1 MLLKFFKR
9 GGTDDDRRTL
19 GGSAV
24 KNYLLGTN
32 DRPREKARLLLGDA
46 DEVTEIINGLP
57 FAKVYTSGCL
67 SFHED
72 DKLTEAQKFD
82 IMADFEAM
90 MFVGLEPYQYT
101 SYWVEHT
108 DKGRVELNFVF
119 PNVELVSGNHL
130 QVYYHNRDLNLV
142 NSWKN
147 LTNDK
152 YGFINPSDLEN
163 RRDVTPSIG
172 PNLLKDWDQSNKQ
185 KIIDKLKHY
194 QSIEDFKQQLTDVVL
209 TQAALRQQTDEPLTC
224 QDDVAKLLE
233 DFGFEIS
240 RRGKDSISIK
250 NPDPTKKNIK
260 LKGVIYERDITQS
273 IISYIAQRTGPNQA
287 ANPIPAGTREDQ
299 LRTAE
304 TIFPSELEK
313 RRERHYQRYDENL
326 RAARA
331 VSKQQS
337 KLERQSSK
345 AASKLAQSDLSDS
358 RERQTDVN
366 EPIRTN
372 EPVQAAGERRL
383 SEHPNPS
390 DRAGQSTASS
400 HNQRNTN
407 YPGASPTSTANPTP
421 TDGRESSGGSREYRV
436 QPAAEQGAD
445 WAIGPQQT
453 ASRDGHGYDTRG
465 IAITD
470 GNISADE
477 PRPVQGLA
485 KNKDNDRSKSEG
497 ADLTQS
503 TNQSHTH
510 SISSPSP
517 YRYPGGVWWW
527 YQYHSQKSQQRRM
540 SKERIRLSDA
550 LYQPKPIL
558 PPLIKYTQA
567 NRIQEKSLHDES
579 SQHSVH
585 YTATHYREL
594 KQAVERFTQPNEP
607 DAQSTPR
614 AATADHRQDGT
625 TTSGIDVAQLVST
638 AINSPNRASKPKDR
652 DAQPADNPILGR
664 IKQTTDRRNSNTAKR
679 TRRISALTRQDPINL
694 DPLGFYTT
702 RRRKRVRKVTDR
714 FRDFDRDITAQYI
727 AEQQRAERFRK
738 LNQRARNVKNGL
750 SGQSERIDK
759 VAVGFNQLHN
769 AVKAIIELIVNLFK
783 RLFNSLS
790 NQFNN
795 VVKINTENKQPLSPQ
810 QKTDYVNSRPQSVG
824 WYKELK
830 EEVKKL
836 PKERKNDN
844 VPRFRMR

>member
-32 DRPREKARLLLGDA
+32 DQPRKKARLLLGDA

-72 DKLTEAQKFD
+72 DKLAEAQKFD

-90 MFVGLEPYQYT
+90 MFVGLEPHQYT

-260 LKGVIYERDITQS
+260 LKGVIYERDVTQS

-331 VSKQQS
+331 LSRQQS
-337 KLERQSSK
+337 KLKRQPSK
-345 AASKLAQSDLSDS
+345 AASKLAQSDLSDLG
-358 RERQTDVN
+358 ERQTDLAWDVGAN
-366 EPIRTN
+366 GSAQT
-372 EPVQAAGERRL
+372 ADERRL
-383 SEHPNPS
+383 SAHSNSP
-390 DRAGQSTASS
+390 DGAGQSTASS
-400 HNQRNTN
+400 HNQRDTN
-407 YPGASPTSTANPTP
+407 HPAASPTAATNPTGA
-421 TDGRESSGGSREYRV
+421 DGGESSSGYRSYRG
-436 QPAAEQGAD
+436 QPTTEQGAD
-445 WAIGPQQT
+445 WANGTQQT
-453 ASRDGHGYDTRG
+453 APRNRDGQPIGGIDT
-465 IAITD
+465 
-470 GNISADE
+470 ADADSDSDE
-477 PRPVQGLA
+477 LQPVQGLA
-485 KNKDNDRSKSEG
+485 GNQDLGRPKSKG
-497 ADLTQS
+497 IDLTQP
-503 TNQSHTH
+503 TNQSYTT

-517 YRYPGGVWWW
+517 YGYPGGVWWW
-527 YQYHSQKSQQRRM
+527 YQYHSQKSKKRRVSEQRFW
-540 SKERIRLSDA
+540 LSDFI
-550 LYQPKPIL
+550 YQPKPVL
-558 PPLIKYTQA
+558 PSQL
-567 NRIQEKSLHDES
+567 EKNNHAT
-579 SQHSVH
+579 H
-585 YTATHYREL
+585 YHPATHYRKL
-594 KQAVERFTQPNEP
+594 KQAVERFVQPSEP
-607 DAQSTPR
+607 DAQPTQA
-614 AATADHRQDGT
+614 AATADNRQDGT
-625 TTSGIDVAQLVST
+625 KTSGIDVAQLISTTVST
-638 AINSPNRASKPKDR
+638 PRPTDTAKNPAT
-652 DAQPADNPILGR
+652 QPANQRVLER
-664 IKQTTDRRNSNTAKR
+664 IRQASDRRDSNTEKR
-679 TRRISALTRQDPINL
+679 TRRISKLARQDPINL
-694 DPLGFYTT
+694 DPLGCYTN

-714 FRDFDRDITAQYI
+714 FKGFDKDITEQYI
-727 AEQQRAERFRK
+727 AEQQRAAKLRK
-738 LNQRARNVKNGL
+738 LNQRAGNVKNGF

-769 AVKAIIELIVNLFK
+769 AVKAIIELIINLLK

-790 NQFNN
+790 NQFSN
-795 VVKINTENKQPLSPQ
+795 VVKINTETKQPLSPP
-810 QKTDYVNSRPQSVG
+810 QKTDYVNSRPQSLG
-824 WYKELK
+824 WYNELK
-830 EEVKKL
+830 DEVKTLQKSAKMITYQDL
-836 PKERKNDN
+836 E
-844 VPRFRMR
+844 

>member
-32 DRPREKARLLLGDA
+32 DQPRKKARLLLGDA

-72 DKLTEAQKFD
+72 DKLAEAQKFD

-90 MFVGLEPYQYT
+90 MFVGLEPHQYT

-260 LKGVIYERDITQS
+260 LKGVIYERDVTQS

-313 RRERHYQRYDENL
+313 RRERYYQRYDENL

-331 VSKQQS
+331 VSKEQS
-337 KLERQSSK
+337 KLKRQSSK
-345 AASKLAQSDLSDS
+345 AASKLAQSDLSDLG
-358 RERQTDVN
+358 ERQTGLAWDVAAN
-366 EPIRTN
+366 GSA
-372 EPVQAAGERRL
+372 QAADERRL
-383 SEHPNPS
+383 SAHSNSP
-390 DRAGQSTASS
+390 DGAGQSTASS

-407 YPGASPTSTANPTP
+407 HPAASPTAATNPTGA
-421 TDGRESSGGSREYRV
+421 DGGESSSGYRSYRG
-436 QPAAEQGAD
+436 QSTTEQGAD
-445 WAIGPQQT
+445 WANGTQQT
-453 ASRDGHGYDTRG
+453 APRNRDGQPIGGIDT
-465 IAITD
+465 
-470 GNISADE
+470 ADADSDSDE
-477 PRPVQGLA
+477 LQPVPGLA
-485 KNKDNDRSKSEG
+485 RDQDLGRPKSKG
-497 ADLTQS
+497 AKLTQP
-503 TNQSHTH
+503 TNPSYTT

-517 YRYPGGVWWW
+517 YGYPGGVWWW
-527 YQYHSQKSQQRRM
+527 YQYHSQKSKKRRVSEQRFW
-540 SKERIRLSDA
+540 LSDFI
-550 LYQPKPIL
+550 YQPKPVL
-558 PPLIKYTQA
+558 PSQL
-567 NRIQEKSLHDES
+567 EKNNHAT
-579 SQHSVH
+579 H
-585 YTATHYREL
+585 YHPATHYREL
-594 KQAVERFTQPNEP
+594 KQAVERFVQPSEP
-607 DAQSTPR
+607 DAQPTQR
-614 AATADHRQDGT
+614 AATADNRQDGT
-625 TTSGIDVAQLVST
+625 KTSGIDVAQLISTTVST
-638 AINSPNRASKPKDR
+638 PRPTDTAKNPAT
-652 DAQPADNPILGR
+652 QPANQRVLER
-664 IKQTTDRRNSNTAKR
+664 IRQATDRRDRNTEKR
-679 TRRISALTRQDPINL
+679 TRRISKLARQDPINL
-694 DPLGFYTT
+694 DPLGCYTN

-714 FRDFDRDITAQYI
+714 FKGFDKDITEQYI
-727 AEQQRAERFRK
+727 AEQQRAAKLRK
-738 LNQRARNVKNGL
+738 LNQRAGNVKNGF

-769 AVKAIIELIVNLFK
+769 AVKAIIELIINLLK

-790 NQFNN
+790 NQFSN
-795 VVKINTENKQPLSPQ
+795 VVKINTETKQPLSPQ
-810 QKTDYVNSRPQSVG
+810 QKTDYVNSRPQSLG
-824 WYKELK
+824 WYNELK
-830 EEVKKL
+830 DEVKTL

>member
-1 MLLKFFKR
+1 MILKFFKR

-24 KNYLLGTN
+24 KHYLLGTHTQ
-32 DRPREKARLLLGDA
+32 PRDKARLLLGDA
-46 DEVTEIINGLP
+46 DEVTEIINGLS

-67 SFHED
+67 SFHEAD
-72 DKLTEAQKFD
+72 VLTEAQKFE
-82 IMADFEAM
+82 IIEDFEAM
-90 MFVGLEPYQYT
+90 MFVGLQPHQYT

-172 PNLLKDWDQSNKQ
+172 PNLLKDWEQSNKQ

-209 TQAALRQQTDEPLTC
+209 TQAALRQASNNPLTC
-224 QDDVAKLLE
+224 QDDIAAMLE

-240 RRGKDSISIK
+240 RQGKDSISIK

-260 LKGVIYERDITQS
+260 LKGVIYERDVTQS

-287 ANPIPAGTREDQ
+287 ANPISAGTREDQ
-299 LRTAE
+299 LRTAK

-331 VSKQQS
+331 VSKEQS
-337 KLERQSSK
+337 KLKRQSSK
-345 AASKLAQSDLSDS
+345 AAAKLAQSDLSDLG
-358 RERQTDVN
+358 ERQTDVIGHVAAD
-366 EPIRTN
+366 EPGQGT
-372 EPVQAAGERRL
+372 GERSV
-383 SEHPNPS
+383 SEHSNPS
-390 DRAGQSTASS
+390 ERSGQSITPS
-400 HNQRNTN
+400 NDQRDTN
-407 YPGASPTSTANPTP
+407 HPAASPTAATNPTGA
-421 TDGRESSGGSREYRV
+421 DGGESSSGYRSYRG
-436 QPAAEQGAD
+436 QPTAEQGAD

-517 YRYPGGVWWW
+517 YGYPGGVWWW
-527 YQYHSQKSQQRRM
+527 YQYHSQKSKKRRVSEQRFW
-540 SKERIRLSDA
+540 LSDFI
-550 LYQPKPIL
+550 YQPKPVL
-558 PPLIKYTQA
+558 PSQL
-567 NRIQEKSLHDES
+567 EKNNHAT
-579 SQHSVH
+579 H
-585 YTATHYREL
+585 YHPATHYRKL
-594 KQAVERFTQPNEP
+594 KQAVERFVQPSEP
-607 DAQSTPR
+607 DAQPTQA
-614 AATADHRQDGT
+614 AATADNRQDGT
-625 TTSGIDVAQLVST
+625 KTSGIDVAQLISTTVST
-638 AINSPNRASKPKDR
+638 PRPTDTAKNPAT
-652 DAQPADNPILGR
+652 QPANQRVLER
-664 IKQTTDRRNSNTAKR
+664 IRQATDRRDSNTEKR
-679 TRRISALTRQDPINL
+679 TRRISKLARQDPINL
-694 DPLGFYTT
+694 DPLGCYTN

-714 FRDFDRDITAQYI
+714 FKGFDKDITEQYI
-727 AEQQRAERFRK
+727 AEQQRAAKLRK
-738 LNQRARNVKNGL
+738 LNQRARNVKNGF

-769 AVKAIIELIVNLFK
+769 AVKAIIELIINLLK

-790 NQFNN
+790 NQFSN
-795 VVKINTENKQPLSPQ
+795 VVKINTETKQPLSPQ
-810 QKTDYVNSRPQSVG
+810 QKTDYVNSRPQSLG
-824 WYKELK
+824 WYNELK
-830 EEVKKL
+830 DEIKTL

>member
-32 DRPREKARLLLGDA
+32 DQPRKKARLLLGDA

-72 DKLTEAQKFD
+72 DKLAEAQKFD

-90 MFVGLEPYQYT
+90 MFVGLEPHQYT

-260 LKGVIYERDITQS
+260 LKGVIYERDVTQS

-331 VSKQQS
+331 VSKEQS
-337 KLERQSSK
+337 KLKRQSSK
-345 AASKLAQSDLSDS
+345 AASKLAQSDLSDLG
-358 RERQTDVN
+358 ERQTDLAWDVGAN
-366 EPIRTN
+366 GSAQT
-372 EPVQAAGERRL
+372 ADERRL
-383 SEHPNPS
+383 SAHSNSP
-390 DRAGQSTASS
+390 DGAGQSTASS
-400 HNQRNTN
+400 HNQRDTN
-407 YPGASPTSTANPTP
+407 HPAASPPAATNPTGA
-421 TDGRESSGGSREYRV
+421 DGGESSSGYRSYRG
-436 QPAAEQGAD
+436 QPTTEQGAD
-445 WAIGPQQT
+445 WANGTQQT
-453 ASRDGHGYDTRG
+453 APRNRDGQPIGGIDT
-465 IAITD
+465 
-470 GNISADE
+470 ADADSDSDE
-477 PRPVQGLA
+477 LQPVQGLA
-485 KNKDNDRSKSEG
+485 GNQDLGRPKSKG
-497 ADLTQS
+497 IDLTQP
-503 TNQSHTH
+503 TNQSYTT

-517 YRYPGGVWWW
+517 YGYPGGVWWW
-527 YQYHSQKSQQRRM
+527 YQYHSQKSKKRRVSEQRFW
-540 SKERIRLSDA
+540 LSDFI
-550 LYQPKPIL
+550 YQPKPVL
-558 PPLIKYTQA
+558 PSQL
-567 NRIQEKSLHDES
+567 EKNNHAT
-579 SQHSVH
+579 H
-585 YTATHYREL
+585 YHPATHYREL
-594 KQAVERFTQPNEP
+594 KQAVERFVQPSEP
-607 DAQSTPR
+607 DAQPTQA
-614 AATADHRQDGT
+614 AATADNRQDGT
-625 TTSGIDVAQLVST
+625 KTSGIDVAQLISTTVST
-638 AINSPNRASKPKDR
+638 PRPTDTAKNPAT
-652 DAQPADNPILGR
+652 QPANQRVLER
-664 IKQTTDRRNSNTAKR
+664 IRQASDRRDSNTEKR
-679 TRRISALTRQDPINL
+679 TRRISKLARQDPINL
-694 DPLGFYTT
+694 DPLGCYTN

-714 FRDFDRDITAQYI
+714 FKGFDKDITEQYI
-727 AEQQRAERFRK
+727 AEQQRAAKLRK
-738 LNQRARNVKNGL
+738 LNQRARNVKNGF

-769 AVKAIIELIVNLFK
+769 AVKAIIELIINLLK

-790 NQFNN
+790 NQFSN
-795 VVKINTENKQPLSPQ
+795 VVKINTETKQPLSPQ
-810 QKTDYVNSRPQSVG
+810 QKTDYVNSRPQSLG
-824 WYKELK
+824 WYNELK
-830 EEVKKL
+830 DEVKTL

>member
-9 GGTDDDRRTL
+9 GGTDDERRTL

-32 DRPREKARLLLGDA
+32 DQPREKARVLLGDP

-72 DKLTEAQKFD
+72 DKLAEAQKFD

-90 MFVGLEPYQYT
+90 MFVGLEPHQYT

-172 PNLLKDWDQSNKQ
+172 PNLLKDWEQSNKQ

-209 TQAALRQQTDEPLTC
+209 TQAALRQASNNPLTC
-224 QDDVAKLLE
+224 QDDIAAMLE

-240 RRGKDSISIK
+240 RQGKDSISIK

-260 LKGVIYERDITQS
+260 LKGVIYERDVTQS
-273 IISYIAQRTGPNQA
+273 IISYIAQRTGPNQT

-331 VSKQQS
+331 VSKEQS
-337 KLERQSSK
+337 KLKRQSSK
-345 AASKLAQSDLSDS
+345 AASKLAQSDLSDLG
-358 RERQTDVN
+358 ERQTDLAWDVAAN
-366 EPIRTN
+366 RSA
-372 EPVQAAGERRL
+372 QAADKRRL
-383 SEHPNPS
+383 SAHSNSP
-390 DRAGQSTASS
+390 DGAGQSTASS

-407 YPGASPTSTANPTP
+407 HPAASPTAATNPTGA
-421 TDGRESSGGSREYRV
+421 DGGESSSGYRSYRG
-436 QPAAEQGAD
+436 QPTTEQGAD
-445 WAIGPQQT
+445 WANGTQQT
-453 ASRDGHGYDTRG
+453 APRNRDGQPIGGIDT
-465 IAITD
+465 
-470 GNISADE
+470 ADADSDSDE
-477 PRPVQGLA
+477 LQPVQGLA
-485 KNKDNDRSKSEG
+485 RDQDLGRLKSKG
-497 ADLTQS
+497 ADLTQP
-503 TNQSHTH
+503 TNPSYTT

-517 YRYPGGVWWW
+517 YGYPGGVWWW
-527 YQYHSQKSQQRRM
+527 YQYHSQKSKKRRVSEQRFW
-540 SKERIRLSDA
+540 LSDFI
-550 LYQPKPIL
+550 YQPKPVL
-558 PPLIKYTQA
+558 PSQL
-567 NRIQEKSLHDES
+567 EKNNHAT
-579 SQHSVH
+579 H
-585 YTATHYREL
+585 YHPATHYRKL
-594 KQAVERFTQPNEP
+594 KQAVERFVQPSEP
-607 DAQSTPR
+607 DAQPTQA
-614 AATADHRQDGT
+614 AATADNRQDGT
-625 TTSGIDVAQLVST
+625 KTSGIDVAQLISTTVST
-638 AINSPNRASKPKDR
+638 PRPTDTAKNPAT
-652 DAQPADNPILGR
+652 QPANQRVLER
-664 IKQTTDRRNSNTAKR
+664 IRQASDRRDSNTEKR
-679 TRRISALTRQDPINL
+679 TRRISKLARQDPINL
-694 DPLGFYTT
+694 DPLGCYTN
-702 RRRKRVRKVTDR
+702 RRRKRVRKITDR
-714 FRDFDRDITAQYI
+714 FKGFDKDITEQYI
-727 AEQQRAERFRK
+727 AEQQRAAKLRK
-738 LNQRARNVKNGL
+738 LNQRAGNVKNGF

-769 AVKAIIELIVNLFK
+769 AVKAIIELIINLLK
-783 RLFNSLS
+783 RVFNSLS
-790 NQFNN
+790 NQFSN
-795 VVKINTENKQPLSPQ
+795 VVKINTETKQPLSPQ
-810 QKTDYVNSRPQSVG
+810 QKTDYVNSRPQSLG
-824 WYKELK
+824 WYNELK
-830 EEVKKL
+830 DEVKTL

>member
-32 DRPREKARLLLGDA
+32 DQPREQARVLLGDP

-90 MFVGLEPYQYT
+90 MFVGLEPHQYT

-209 TQAALRQQTDEPLTC
+209 NQAALRQQTDEPLTC

-260 LKGVIYERDITQS
+260 LKGVIYERDVTQS

-337 KLERQSSK
+337 KLKRQSSK
-345 AASKLAQSDLSDS
+345 AASKLAQSDLSDLG
-358 RERQTDVN
+358 ERQTDLAWDFGAN
-366 EPIRTN
+366 GSA
-372 EPVQAAGERRL
+372 QAADERRL

-407 YPGASPTSTANPTP
+407 HPAASPTAATNPTGA
-421 TDGRESSGGSREYRV
+421 DGGESSSGYRSYRG
-436 QPAAEQGAD
+436 QPTTEQGSD
-445 WAIGPQQT
+445 WANGTQQT
-453 ASRDGHGYDTRG
+453 APRNRDGQPIGGIDT
-465 IAITD
+465 
-470 GNISADE
+470 ADADSDSDE
-477 PRPVQGLA
+477 LQPVPGLA
-485 KNKDNDRSKSEG
+485 RDQDLGRPKSKG
-497 ADLTQS
+497 AKLTQS
-503 TNQSHTH
+503 TNQSYTT

-664 IKQTTDRRNSNTAKR
+664 IRQASDRRDSNTEKR
-679 TRRISALTRQDPINL
+679 TRRISKLARQDPINL
-694 DPLGFYTT
+694 DPLGCYTN

-714 FRDFDRDITAQYI
+714 FKGFDKDITEQYI
-727 AEQQRAERFRK
+727 AEQQRAAKLRK
-738 LNQRARNVKNGL
+738 LNQRAGNVKNGF

-769 AVKAIIELIVNLFK
+769 AVKAIIELIINLFK

-790 NQFNN
+790 NQFSN
-795 VVKINTENKQPLSPQ
+795 VVKINTETKQPLSPQ
-810 QKTDYVNSRPQSVG
+810 QKTDYVNSRPQSLG
-824 WYKELK
+824 WYNELK
-830 EEVKKL
+830 DEVKTL
-836 PKERKNDN
+836 PKER
-844 VPRFRMR
+844 

>member
-32 DRPREKARLLLGDA
+32 DQPREKARVLLGDP

-90 MFVGLEPYQYT
+90 MFVGLEPHQYT

-172 PNLLKDWDQSNKQ
+172 PNLLKDWEQSNKQ

-209 TQAALRQQTDEPLTC
+209 TQAALRQASNNPLTC
-224 QDDVAKLLE
+224 QDDIAAMLE

-240 RRGKDSISIK
+240 RQGKDSISIK

-260 LKGVIYERDITQS
+260 LKGVIYERDVTQS
-273 IISYIAQRTGPNQA
+273 IISHIAQRTGPNQT
-287 ANPIPAGTREDQ
+287 ANPISAGTREDQ
-299 LRTAE
+299 LRAAAT
-304 TIFPSELEK
+304 TFPIELEK

-337 KLERQSSK
+337 KLERQQST
-345 AASKLAQSDLSDS
+345 AASKLAQSDLSDLG
-358 RERQTDVN
+358 ERQTDVIGHVAAD
-366 EPIRTN
+366 EPGQGT
-372 EPVQAAGERRL
+372 GERSV
-383 SEHPNPS
+383 SEHSNPS
-390 DRAGQSTASS
+390 ERSGQSITPS
-400 HNQRNTN
+400 NDQRDTN
-407 YPGASPTSTANPTP
+407 HLAASPTSTANPTP

-436 QPAAEQGAD
+436 QPAAEQGSD

-497 ADLTQS
+497 ADLTQP
-503 TNQSHTH
+503 TNQSYTT

-517 YRYPGGVWWW
+517 YGYPGGVWWW
-527 YQYHSQKSQQRRM
+527 YQYHSQKSKKRRVSEQRFW
-540 SKERIRLSDA
+540 LSDFI
-550 LYQPKPIL
+550 YQPKPIL
-558 PPLIKYTQA
+558 PSQL
-567 NRIQEKSLHDES
+567 EKNNHAT
-579 SQHSVH
+579 H
-585 YTATHYREL
+585 YHPATHYRKL
-594 KQAVERFTQPNEP
+594 KQAVERFVQPSEP
-607 DAQSTPR
+607 DAQPTQA
-614 AATADHRQDGT
+614 AATADNRQDGT
-625 TTSGIDVAQLVST
+625 KTSGIDVAQLVST

-664 IKQTTDRRNSNTAKR
+664 IKQATDRRNSNTAKR

-694 DPLGFYTT
+694 EPLGFYTT
-702 RRRKRVRKVTDR
+702 RRRKQVRKFTDR
-714 FRDFDRDITAQYI
+714 FKEFDSDVKDQYFR
-727 AEQQRAERFRK
+727 EQQRAERFRK
-738 LNQRARNVKNGL
+738 LNQRAGNVKNGF

-769 AVKAIIELIVNLFK
+769 AVKAIIELIINLLK

-790 NQFNN
+790 NQFSN
-795 VVKINTENKQPLSPQ
+795 VVKINTEAKQPLSPQ
-810 QKTDYVNSRPQSVG
+810 QKTDYVNSRPQSLG
-824 WYKELK
+824 WYNELK
-830 EEVKKL
+830 DEVKTL

>member
-32 DRPREKARLLLGDA
+32 DQPREKARVLLGDP

-90 MFVGLEPYQYT
+90 MFVGLEPHQYT

-172 PNLLKDWDQSNKQ
+172 PNLLKDWEQSNKQ

-209 TQAALRQQTDEPLTC
+209 TQAALRQASNNPLTC
-224 QDDVAKLLE
+224 QDDIAAMLE

-260 LKGVIYERDITQS
+260 LKGVIYERDVTQS
-273 IISYIAQRTGPNQA
+273 IISHIAQRTGPNQT

-337 KLERQSSK
+337 KLERQQST
-345 AASKLAQSDLSDS
+345 AASKLAQSDLSDLG
-358 RERQTDVN
+358 ERQTGLAWDVGAN
-366 EPIRTN
+366 GSA
-372 EPVQAAGERRL
+372 QAADERRL
-383 SEHPNPS
+383 SAHSNSP
-390 DRAGQSTASS
+390 DGAGQSTASS

-407 YPGASPTSTANPTP
+407 HPAASPTAATNPTGA
-421 TDGRESSGGSREYRV
+421 DGGESSSGYRSYRG
-436 QPAAEQGAD
+436 QPTTEQGAD
-445 WAIGPQQT
+445 WANGTQQT
-453 ASRDGHGYDTRG
+453 APRNRDGQPIGGIDT
-465 IAITD
+465 
-470 GNISADE
+470 ADADSDSDE
-477 PRPVQGLA
+477 LQPVQGLA
-485 KNKDNDRSKSEG
+485 RDQDLGRPKSKG
-497 ADLTQS
+497 ADLTQP
-503 TNQSHTH
+503 TNPSYTT

-517 YRYPGGVWWW
+517 YGYPGGVWWW
-527 YQYHSQKSQQRRM
+527 YQYHSQKSKKRRVSEQRFW
-540 SKERIRLSDA
+540 LSDFI
-550 LYQPKPIL
+550 YQPKPIL
-558 PPLIKYTQA
+558 PSQL
-567 NRIQEKSLHDES
+567 EKNNHAT
-579 SQHSVH
+579 H
-585 YTATHYREL
+585 YHPATHYRKL
-594 KQAVERFTQPNEP
+594 KQAVERFVQPSEP
-607 DAQSTPR
+607 DAQPTQA
-614 AATADHRQDGT
+614 AATADNRQDGT
-625 TTSGIDVAQLVST
+625 KTSGIDVAQLISTTVST
-638 AINSPNRASKPKDR
+638 PRPTDTAKNPAT
-652 DAQPADNPILGR
+652 QPANQRVLER
-664 IKQTTDRRNSNTAKR
+664 IRQASDRRDRNTEKR
-679 TRRISALTRQDPINL
+679 TRRISKLARQDPINL
-694 DPLGFYTT
+694 DPLGCYTN

-714 FRDFDRDITAQYI
+714 FRGFDKDITEQYI
-727 AEQQRAERFRK
+727 AEQQRAAKLRK
-738 LNQRARNVKNGL
+738 LNQRAGNVKNGF
-750 SGQSERIDK
+750 SGQSERINK

-769 AVKAIIELIVNLFK
+769 AVKAIIELIINLLK

-790 NQFNN
+790 NQFSN
-795 VVKINTENKQPLSPQ
+795 VVKINTETKQPLSPQ
-810 QKTDYVNSRPQSVG
+810 QKTDYVNSRPQSLG
-824 WYKELK
+824 WYNELK
-830 EEVKKL
+830 DEVKTL

>member
-24 KNYLLGTN
+24 KHYLLGTHTQ
-32 DRPREKARLLLGDA
+32 PRDKARLLLGDA
-46 DEVTEIINGLP
+46 DEVTEIINGLS

-90 MFVGLEPYQYT
+90 MFVGLEPHQYT

-337 KLERQSSK
+337 KLKRQSSK
-345 AASKLAQSDLSDS
+345 AASKLAQSDLSDLG
-358 RERQTDVN
+358 ERQTGLAWDVGAN
-366 EPIRTN
+366 GSA
-372 EPVQAAGERRL
+372 QAADERRL
-383 SEHPNPS
+383 SAHSNSP
-390 DRAGQSTASS
+390 DGAGQSTASS
-400 HNQRNTN
+400 HNQRDKNH
-407 YPGASPTSTANPTP
+407 PAASPTAATNPTGA
-421 TDGRESSGGSREYRV
+421 DGGESSSGYRSYRG
-436 QPAAEQGAD
+436 QPTTEQGAD
-445 WAIGPQQT
+445 WANGTQQT
-453 ASRDGHGYDTRG
+453 APRNRDGQPIGGIDT
-465 IAITD
+465 
-470 GNISADE
+470 ADADSDSDE
-477 PRPVQGLA
+477 LQTVQGLA
-485 KNKDNDRSKSEG
+485 RDQDLGRPKSKG
-497 ADLTQS
+497 ADLTQP
-503 TNQSHTH
+503 TNQSYTT

-517 YRYPGGVWWW
+517 YGYPGGVWWW
-527 YQYHSQKSQQRRM
+527 YQYHSQKSKKRRVSEQRFW
-540 SKERIRLSDA
+540 LSDFI
-550 LYQPKPIL
+550 YQPKPVL
-558 PPLIKYTQA
+558 PSQL
-567 NRIQEKSLHDES
+567 EKNNHAT
-579 SQHSVH
+579 H
-585 YTATHYREL
+585 YHPATHYREL
-594 KQAVERFTQPNEP
+594 KQAVERFVQPSEP
-607 DAQSTPR
+607 DAQTTQA
-614 AATADHRQDGT
+614 AATADNRQDGT
-625 TTSGIDVAQLVST
+625 KTSAIDVAQLISTTVST
-638 AINSPNRASKPKDR
+638 PRPTDTAKNPAT
-652 DAQPADNPILGR
+652 QPANQRVLER
-664 IKQTTDRRNSNTAKR
+664 IRQATDRRDSNTEKR
-679 TRRISALTRQDPINL
+679 TRRISKLARQDPINL
-694 DPLGFYTT
+694 DPLGCYTN

-714 FRDFDRDITAQYI
+714 FKGFDKDITEQYI
-727 AEQQRAERFRK
+727 AEQQRAAKLRK
-738 LNQRARNVKNGL
+738 LNQRAGNVKNGF

-769 AVKAIIELIVNLFK
+769 AVKAIIELIINLLK

-790 NQFNN
+790 NQFSN
-795 VVKINTENKQPLSPQ
+795 VVKINTETKQPLSPQ
-810 QKTDYVNSRPQSVG
+810 QKTDYVNSRPQSLG
-824 WYKELK
+824 WYNELK
-830 EEVKKL
+830 DEVKTL

>member
-32 DRPREKARLLLGDA
+32 DQPRKKARLLLGDA

-72 DKLTEAQKFD
+72 DKLAEAQKFD

-90 MFVGLEPYQYT
+90 MFVGLEPHQYT

-260 LKGVIYERDITQS
+260 LKGVIYERDVTQS

-337 KLERQSSK
+337 KLKRQSSK
-345 AASKLAQSDLSDS
+345 AASKLAQSDLSDLG
-358 RERQTDVN
+358 ERQTDLAWDVGAN
-366 EPIRTN
+366 GSA
-372 EPVQAAGERRL
+372 QAADERRL
-383 SEHPNPS
+383 SAHSNSP
-390 DRAGQSTASS
+390 DGAGQSTASS
-400 HNQRNTN
+400 HNQRDTN
-407 YPGASPTSTANPTP
+407 HPAASPTAATNPTGA
-421 TDGRESSGGSREYRV
+421 DGGESSSGYRSYRG
-436 QPAAEQGAD
+436 QPTTEQGAD
-445 WAIGPQQT
+445 WANGTQQT
-453 ASRDGHGYDTRG
+453 APRNRDGQPIGGIDT
-465 IAITD
+465 
-470 GNISADE
+470 ADADSDSDE
-477 PRPVQGLA
+477 LQPVPGLA
-485 KNKDNDRSKSEG
+485 RDQDLGRPKSKG
-497 ADLTQS
+497 IDLTQP
-503 TNQSHTH
+503 TNPSYTT

-517 YRYPGGVWWW
+517 YGYPGGVWWW
-527 YQYHSQKSQQRRM
+527 YQYHSQKSKKRRVSEQRFW
-540 SKERIRLSDA
+540 LSDFI
-550 LYQPKPIL
+550 YQPKPVL
-558 PPLIKYTQA
+558 PSQL
-567 NRIQEKSLHDES
+567 EKNNHAT
-579 SQHSVH
+579 H
-585 YTATHYREL
+585 YHPATHYREL
-594 KQAVERFTQPNEP
+594 KQAVERFVQPSEP
-607 DAQSTPR
+607 DAQPTQR
-614 AATADHRQDGT
+614 AATADNRQDGT
-625 TTSGIDVAQLVST
+625 KTSGIDVAQLISTTVST
-638 AINSPNRASKPKDR
+638 PRPTDTAKNPAT
-652 DAQPADNPILGR
+652 QPANQRVLER
-664 IKQTTDRRNSNTAKR
+664 IRQATDRRDRNTEKR
-679 TRRISALTRQDPINL
+679 TRRISKLARQDPINL
-694 DPLGFYTT
+694 DPLGCYTN

-714 FRDFDRDITAQYI
+714 FKGFDKDITEQYI
-727 AEQQRAERFRK
+727 AEQQRAAKLRK
-738 LNQRARNVKNGL
+738 LNQRAGNVKNGF

-769 AVKAIIELIVNLFK
+769 AVKAIIELIINLLK
-783 RLFNSLS
+783 RVFNSLS
-790 NQFNN
+790 NQFSN
-795 VVKINTENKQPLSPQ
+795 VVKINTETKQPLSPQ
-810 QKTDYVNSRPQSVG
+810 QKTDYVNSRPQSLG
-824 WYKELK
+824 WYNELK
-830 EEVKKL
+830 DEVKTL

>member
-32 DRPREKARLLLGDA
+32 DQPRKKARVLLGDP
-46 DEVTEIINGLP
+46 DEVTEIINGLS

-172 PNLLKDWDQSNKQ
+172 PNLLKDWEQWNKQ

-260 LKGVIYERDITQS
+260 LKGVIYERDVTQS

-326 RAARA
+326 RAAQA
-331 VSKQQS
+331 VSKEQS
-337 KLERQSSK
+337 KLKRQSSK
-345 AASKLAQSDLSDS
+345 AASKLAQSDLSDLG
-358 RERQTDVN
+358 ERQTGLAWDVGAN
-366 EPIRTN
+366 GSA
-372 EPVQAAGERRL
+372 QAADERRL
-383 SEHPNPS
+383 SANSKSP
-390 DRAGQSTASS
+390 DGAGQSTASS
-400 HNQRNTN
+400 HNQRDKNH
-407 YPGASPTSTANPTP
+407 PAASPPAATNPTGA
-421 TDGRESSGGSREYRV
+421 DGGESSSGYRSYRG
-436 QPAAEQGAD
+436 QPTTEQGAD
-445 WAIGPQQT
+445 WANGTQQT
-453 ASRDGHGYDTRG
+453 APRNRDGQPIGGIDT
-465 IAITD
+465 
-470 GNISADE
+470 ADADSDSDE
-477 PRPVQGLA
+477 LQPVQGLA
-485 KNKDNDRSKSEG
+485 RDQDLGRPKSKG
-497 ADLTQS
+497 AKLTQS
-503 TNQSHTH
+503 TNQSYTT

-517 YRYPGGVWWW
+517 YGYPGGVWWW
-527 YQYHSQKSQQRRM
+527 YQYHSQKSKKRRVSEQRFW
-540 SKERIRLSDA
+540 LSDFI
-550 LYQPKPIL
+550 YQPKPVL
-558 PPLIKYTQA
+558 PSQL
-567 NRIQEKSLHDES
+567 EKNNHAT
-579 SQHSVH
+579 H
-585 YTATHYREL
+585 YHPATHYRKL
-594 KQAVERFTQPNEP
+594 KQAVERFVQPSEP
-607 DAQSTPR
+607 DAQPTQA
-614 AATADHRQDGT
+614 AATADNRQDGT
-625 TTSGIDVAQLVST
+625 KTSGIDVAQLISTTVST
-638 AINSPNRASKPKDR
+638 PRPTDTAKNPATKPANQRVLERIRQAS
-652 DAQPADNPILGR
+652 
-664 IKQTTDRRNSNTAKR
+664 DRRDSNTEKR
-679 TRRISALTRQDPINL
+679 TRRISKLARQDPINL
-694 DPLGFYTT
+694 EPLGCYTN

-714 FRDFDRDITAQYI
+714 FRGFDKDITEQYI
-727 AEQQRAERFRK
+727 AEQQRAAKLRK
-738 LNQRARNVKNGL
+738 LNQRAGNVKNGF

-759 VAVGFNQLHN
+759 VAVGFNQSNN
-769 AVKAIIELIVNLFK
+769 AVKAIIELIINLLK
-783 RLFNSLS
+783 RVFNSLS
-790 NQFNN
+790 NQFSN
-795 VVKINTENKQPLSPQ
+795 VVKINTETKQPLSPQ
-810 QKTDYVNSRPQSVG
+810 QKTDYVNSRPQSLG
-824 WYKELK
+824 WYNELK
-830 EEVKKL
+830 DEVKTL

>member
-9 GGTDDDRRTL
+9 GGTDDERRTL

-32 DRPREKARLLLGDA
+32 DQPREKARVLLGDP

-90 MFVGLEPYQYT
+90 MFVGLEPHQYT

-172 PNLLKDWDQSNKQ
+172 PNLLKDWEQSNKQ

-209 TQAALRQQTDEPLTC
+209 TQAALRQASNNPLTC
-224 QDDVAKLLE
+224 QDDIAAMLE

-240 RRGKDSISIK
+240 RQGKDSISIK

-260 LKGVIYERDITQS
+260 LKGVIYERDVTQS
-273 IISYIAQRTGPNQA
+273 IISHIAQRTGPNQT

-331 VSKQQS
+331 VSKEQS
-337 KLERQSSK
+337 KLKRQSSK
-345 AASKLAQSDLSDS
+345 AASKLAQSDLSDLG
-358 RERQTDVN
+358 ERQTGLAWDVAAN
-366 EPIRTN
+366 RSA
-372 EPVQAAGERRL
+372 QAADKRRL
-383 SEHPNPS
+383 SAHSNSP
-390 DRAGQSTASS
+390 DGAGQSTASS
-400 HNQRNTN
+400 HNQRDTN
-407 YPGASPTSTANPTP
+407 HPAASPTAATNPTGA
-421 TDGRESSGGSREYRV
+421 DGGESSSGYRSYRG
-436 QPAAEQGAD
+436 QPTTEQGAD
-445 WAIGPQQT
+445 WANGTQQT
-453 ASRDGHGYDTRG
+453 APRNRDGQPIGGIDT
-465 IAITD
+465 
-470 GNISADE
+470 ADADSDSDE
-477 PRPVQGLA
+477 LQPVQGLA
-485 KNKDNDRSKSEG
+485 RDQDLGRLKSKG
-497 ADLTQS
+497 ADLTQP
-503 TNQSHTH
+503 TNPSYTT

-517 YRYPGGVWWW
+517 YGYPGGVWWW
-527 YQYHSQKSQQRRM
+527 YQYHSQKSKKRRVSEQRFW
-540 SKERIRLSDA
+540 LSDFI
-550 LYQPKPIL
+550 YQPKPVL
-558 PPLIKYTQA
+558 PSQL
-567 NRIQEKSLHDES
+567 EKNNHAT
-579 SQHSVH
+579 H
-585 YTATHYREL
+585 YHPATHYRKL
-594 KQAVERFTQPNEP
+594 KQAVERFVQPSEP
-607 DAQSTPR
+607 DAQPTQA
-614 AATADHRQDGT
+614 AATADNRQDGT
-625 TTSGIDVAQLVST
+625 KTSGIDVAQLISTTVST
-638 AINSPNRASKPKDR
+638 PRPTDTAKNPAT
-652 DAQPADNPILGR
+652 QPANQRVLER
-664 IKQTTDRRNSNTAKR
+664 IRQASDRRDSNTEKR
-679 TRRISALTRQDPINL
+679 TRRISKLARQDPINL
-694 DPLGFYTT
+694 DPLGCYTN
-702 RRRKRVRKVTDR
+702 RRRKRVRKITDR
-714 FRDFDRDITAQYI
+714 FKGFDKDITEQYI
-727 AEQQRAERFRK
+727 AEQQRAAKLRK
-738 LNQRARNVKNGL
+738 LNQRAGNVKNGF

-769 AVKAIIELIVNLFK
+769 AVKAIIELIINLLK
-783 RLFNSLS
+783 RVFNSLS
-790 NQFNN
+790 NQFSN
-795 VVKINTENKQPLSPQ
+795 VVKINTETKQPLSPQ
-810 QKTDYVNSRPQSVG
+810 QKTDYVNSRPQSLG
-824 WYKELK
+824 WYNELK
-830 EEVKKL
+830 DEVKTL

>member
-24 KNYLLGTN
+24 KHYLLGT
-32 DRPREKARLLLGDA
+32 DTQPRDKARLLLGDA
-46 DEVTEIINGLP
+46 DEVTEIINGLS

-119 PNVELVSGNHL
+119 PNVELISGNHL

-260 LKGVIYERDITQS
+260 LKGVIYERDVTQS
-273 IISYIAQRTGPNQA
+273 IIRYIAQRTGPNQA

-337 KLERQSSK
+337 KLERQQST

-407 YPGASPTSTANPTP
+407 YPGASPTSTANPMP
-421 TDGRESSGGSREYRV
+421 TDARELSSGYRDYRA

-445 WAIGPQQT
+445 WAIGSQKT
-453 ASRDGHGYDTRG
+453 APRNRDRQPIGGIDT
-465 IAITD
+465 
-470 GNISADE
+470 ADADSDSDE
-477 PRPVQGLA
+477 LQPVPGLA
-485 KNKDNDRSKSEG
+485 RDQDLGRPKSKG
-497 ADLTQS
+497 AKLTQS
-503 TNQSHTH
+503 TNQSYTT

-517 YRYPGGVWWW
+517 YGYPGGVWWW
-527 YQYHSQKSQQRRM
+527 YQYHSQKSKKRRVSEQRFW
-540 SKERIRLSDA
+540 LSDFI
-550 LYQPKPIL
+550 YQPKPVL
-558 PPLIKYTQA
+558 PSQL
-567 NRIQEKSLHDES
+567 EKNNHAT
-579 SQHSVH
+579 H
-585 YTATHYREL
+585 YHPATHYRKL
-594 KQAVERFTQPNEP
+594 KQAVERFVQPSEP
-607 DAQSTPR
+607 DAQPTQA
-614 AATADHRQDGT
+614 AATADNRQDGT
-625 TTSGIDVAQLVST
+625 KTSGIDVAQLISTTVST
-638 AINSPNRASKPKDR
+638 PRPTDTAKNPAT
-652 DAQPADNPILGR
+652 QPANQRVLER
-664 IKQTTDRRNSNTAKR
+664 IRQASDRRDRNTEKR
-679 TRRISALTRQDPINL
+679 TRRISKLARQDPINL
-694 DPLGFYTT
+694 DPLGCYTN

-714 FRDFDRDITAQYI
+714 FKGFDKDITEQYI
-727 AEQQRAERFRK
+727 AEQQRAAKLRK
-738 LNQRARNVKNGL
+738 LNQRARNVKNGF

-769 AVKAIIELIVNLFK
+769 AVKAIIELIINLLK

-790 NQFNN
+790 NQFSN
-795 VVKINTENKQPLSPQ
+795 VVKINTETKQPLSPQ
-810 QKTDYVNSRPQSVG
+810 QKTDYVNSRPQSLG
-824 WYKELK
+824 WYNELK
-830 EEVKKL
+830 DEVKTL

>member
-32 DRPREKARLLLGDA
+32 DQPRKKARLLLGDA

-72 DKLTEAQKFD
+72 DKLAEAQKFD

-90 MFVGLEPYQYT
+90 MFVGLEPHQYT

-194 QSIEDFKQQLTDVVL
+194 QSIENFKQQLTDVVL

-260 LKGVIYERDITQS
+260 LKGVIYERDVTQS

-331 VSKQQS
+331 VSKEQS
-337 KLERQSSK
+337 KLKRQPST
-345 AASKLAQSDLSDS
+345 AASKLAQSDLSDLG
-358 RERQTDVN
+358 ERQTDLAWDVAAN
-366 EPIRTN
+366 GSA
-372 EPVQAAGERRL
+372 QAADERRL
-383 SEHPNPS
+383 SAHSNSP
-390 DRAGQSTASS
+390 DGAGQSTASS
-400 HNQRNTN
+400 HNQRDTN
-407 YPGASPTSTANPTP
+407 HPAASPPAATNPTGA
-421 TDGRESSGGSREYRV
+421 DGGESSSGYRSYRG
-436 QPAAEQGAD
+436 QPTTEQGAD
-445 WAIGPQQT
+445 WANGTQQT
-453 ASRDGHGYDTRG
+453 APRNRDGQPIGGIDT
-465 IAITD
+465 
-470 GNISADE
+470 ADADSDSDE
-477 PRPVQGLA
+477 LQPVQGLA
-485 KNKDNDRSKSEG
+485 RDQDLGRPKSKG
-497 ADLTQS
+497 AKLTQS
-503 TNQSHTH
+503 TNQSYTT

-517 YRYPGGVWWW
+517 YGYPGGVWWW
-527 YQYHSQKSQQRRM
+527 YQYHSQKSKKRRVSEQRFW
-540 SKERIRLSDA
+540 LSDFI
-550 LYQPKPIL
+550 YQPKPVL
-558 PPLIKYTQA
+558 PSQL
-567 NRIQEKSLHDES
+567 EKNNHAT
-579 SQHSVH
+579 H
-585 YTATHYREL
+585 YHPATHYRKL
-594 KQAVERFTQPNEP
+594 KQAVERFVQPSEP
-607 DAQSTPR
+607 DAQPTQA
-614 AATADHRQDGT
+614 AATADNRQDGT
-625 TTSGIDVAQLVST
+625 KTSGIDVAQLISTTVST
-638 AINSPNRASKPKDR
+638 PRPTDTAKNPAT
-652 DAQPADNPILGR
+652 QPANQRVLER
-664 IKQTTDRRNSNTAKR
+664 IRQATDRRDRNTEKR
-679 TRRISALTRQDPINL
+679 TRRISKLARQDPINL
-694 DPLGFYTT
+694 DPLGCYTN

-714 FRDFDRDITAQYI
+714 FKGFDKDITEQYI
-727 AEQQRAERFRK
+727 AEQQRAAKLRK
-738 LNQRARNVKNGL
+738 LNQRAGNVKNGF

-769 AVKAIIELIVNLFK
+769 AVKAIIELIINLLK

-790 NQFNN
+790 NQFSN
-795 VVKINTENKQPLSPQ
+795 VVKINTETKQPLSPQ
-810 QKTDYVNSRPQSVG
+810 QKTDYVNSRPQSLG
-824 WYKELK
+824 WYNELK
-830 EEVKKL
+830 DEVKTL

>member
-32 DRPREKARLLLGDA
+32 DQPRKKARLLLGDA

-90 MFVGLEPYQYT
+90 MFVGLEPHQYT

-260 LKGVIYERDITQS
+260 LKGVIYERDVTQS

-331 VSKQQS
+331 VSKEQS
-337 KLERQSSK
+337 KLERQQSK

-358 RERQTDVN
+358 RERQADV
-366 EPIRTN
+366 IGGVAAD
-372 EPVQAAGERRL
+372 EPVQRADERSV
-383 SEHPNPS
+383 SEDPIASERARQSITPS
-390 DRAGQSTASS
+390 DD
-400 HNQRNTN
+400 QRDTN
-407 YPGASPTSTANPTP
+407 HLAASPTPTTNPTP
-421 TDGRESSGGSREYRV
+421 ADGRESSSGYRDYRT
-436 QPAAEQGAD
+436 QPAAEQGANS
-445 WAIGPQQT
+445 AIGSQQVE
-453 ASRDGHGYDTRG
+453 SRDRNGRDIGS
-465 IAITD
+465 IATTD
-470 GNISADE
+470 ADINHHE
-477 PRPVQGLA
+477 LQPVQGLA
-485 KNKDNDRSKSEG
+485 RDQDLGRPKSKG
-497 ADLTQS
+497 IDLTQP
-503 TNQSHTH
+503 TNQSYTT

-517 YRYPGGVWWW
+517 YGYPGGVWWW
-527 YQYHSQKSQQRRM
+527 YQYHSQKSKKRRVSEQRFW
-540 SKERIRLSDA
+540 LSDFI
-550 LYQPKPIL
+550 YQPKPVL
-558 PPLIKYTQA
+558 PSQL
-567 NRIQEKSLHDES
+567 EKNNHAT
-579 SQHSVH
+579 H
-585 YTATHYREL
+585 YHPATHYRKL
-594 KQAVERFTQPNEP
+594 KQAVERFVQPSEP
-607 DAQSTPR
+607 DAQPTQA
-614 AATADHRQDGT
+614 AATADNRQDGT
-625 TTSGIDVAQLVST
+625 KTSGIDVAQLISTTVST
-638 AINSPNRASKPKDR
+638 PRPTDTAKNPAT
-652 DAQPADNPILGR
+652 QPANQRVLER
-664 IKQTTDRRNSNTAKR
+664 IRQASDRRDSNTEKR
-679 TRRISALTRQDPINL
+679 TRRISKLARQDPINL
-694 DPLGFYTT
+694 DPLGCYTN

-714 FRDFDRDITAQYI
+714 FKEFDSDVKDQYFR
-727 AEQQRAERFRK
+727 EQQRTAKLRK
-738 LNQRARNVKNGL
+738 LNQRAREVKDGYDEDAREFKTAAASFGRLVVAVSAVVKAVVDLFRKLFNGIKQQAYGYASEGVLYHQNPDGSKGKQATTQETRDYIDAHPYDL
-750 SGQSERIDK
+750 SGYAK
-759 VAVGFNQLHN
+759 L
-769 AVKAIIELIVNLFK
+769 KLT
-783 RLFNSLS
+783 
-790 NQFNN
+790 
-795 VVKINTENKQPLSPQ
+795 INTWDKQKKE
-810 QKTDYVNSRPQSVG
+810 KTNQ
-824 WYKELK
+824 
-830 EEVKKL
+830 
-836 PKERKNDN
+836 PK
-844 VPRFRMR
+844 FRGFGR

>member
-32 DRPREKARLLLGDA
+32 DQPREKARVLLGDP

-90 MFVGLEPYQYT
+90 MFVGLEPHQYT

-172 PNLLKDWDQSNKQ
+172 PNLLKDWEQWNKQ

-209 TQAALRQQTDEPLTC
+209 TQAGLRQQTDEPLTC

-260 LKGVIYERDITQS
+260 LKGVIYERDVTQS

-337 KLERQSSK
+337 KLKRQSSK
-345 AASKLAQSDLSDS
+345 AASKLAQSDLSDLG
-358 RERQTDVN
+358 ERQTDLAWDVGAN
-366 EPIRTN
+366 GSA
-372 EPVQAAGERRL
+372 QAADERRL

-407 YPGASPTSTANPTP
+407 HPAASPTAATNPTGA
-421 TDGRESSGGSREYRV
+421 DGGESSSGYRSYRG
-436 QPAAEQGAD
+436 QPTTEQGAD
-445 WAIGPQQT
+445 WANGTQQT
-453 ASRDGHGYDTRG
+453 APRNRDGQPIGGIDT
-465 IAITD
+465 
-470 GNISADE
+470 ADADSDSDE
-477 PRPVQGLA
+477 LQPVQGLA
-485 KNKDNDRSKSEG
+485 RDQDLGRPKSKG
-497 ADLTQS
+497 IDLAQP
-503 TNQSHTH
+503 TNQSYTT

-517 YRYPGGVWWW
+517 YGYPGGVWWW
-527 YQYHSQKSQQRRM
+527 YQYHYQKSKKRRVSEQRFW
-540 SKERIRLSDA
+540 LSDFI
-550 LYQPKPIL
+550 YQPKPVL
-558 PPLIKYTQA
+558 PSQL
-567 NRIQEKSLHDES
+567 EKNNHAT
-579 SQHSVH
+579 H
-585 YTATHYREL
+585 YHPATHYRKL
-594 KQAVERFTQPNEP
+594 KQAVERFVQPSEP
-607 DAQSTPR
+607 DAQPTQA
-614 AATADHRQDGT
+614 AATADNRQDGT
-625 TTSGIDVAQLVST
+625 KTSGIDVAQLISTTVST
-638 AINSPNRASKPKDR
+638 PRPTDTAKNPAT
-652 DAQPADNPILGR
+652 QPATQPANQRLLER
-664 IKQTTDRRNSNTAKR
+664 IRQASDRRDSNTEKR
-679 TRRISALTRQDPINL
+679 TRRISKLARQDPINL
-694 DPLGFYTT
+694 DPLGCYTN

-714 FRDFDRDITAQYI
+714 FKGFDKDITEQYI
-727 AEQQRAERFRK
+727 AEQQRAEKLRK
-738 LNQRARNVKNGL
+738 LNQRARNVKNGF

-769 AVKAIIELIVNLFK
+769 AVKAIIELIINLLK

-790 NQFNN
+790 NQFSN

-810 QKTDYVNSRPQSVG
+810 QKTDYVNSRPQSLG
-824 WYKELK
+824 WYNELK
-830 EEVKKL
+830 DEVKTL

>member
-32 DRPREKARLLLGDA
+32 DQPRKKARLLLGDA

-72 DKLTEAQKFD
+72 DKLAEAQKFD

-90 MFVGLEPYQYT
+90 MFVGLEPHQYT

-260 LKGVIYERDITQS
+260 LKGVIYERDVTQS

-331 VSKQQS
+331 LSRQQS
-337 KLERQSSK
+337 KLKRQPSK
-345 AASKLAQSDLSDS
+345 AASKLAQSDLSDLG
-358 RERQTDVN
+358 ERQTDLAWDVAAN
-366 EPIRTN
+366 GSA
-372 EPVQAAGERRL
+372 QAADERRL
-383 SEHPNPS
+383 SAHSNSP
-390 DRAGQSTASS
+390 DGAGQSTASS
-400 HNQRNTN
+400 HNQRDTN
-407 YPGASPTSTANPTP
+407 HPAASPTAATNPTGA
-421 TDGRESSGGSREYRV
+421 DGGESSSGYRSYRG
-436 QPAAEQGAD
+436 QPTTEQGAD
-445 WAIGPQQT
+445 WANGTQQT
-453 ASRDGHGYDTRG
+453 APRNRDGQPIGGIDT
-465 IAITD
+465 
-470 GNISADE
+470 ADADSDSDE
-477 PRPVQGLA
+477 LQPVQGLA
-485 KNKDNDRSKSEG
+485 RDQDLGRPKSKG
-497 ADLTQS
+497 IDLTQP
-503 TNQSHTH
+503 TNQSYTT

-517 YRYPGGVWWW
+517 YGYPGGVWWW
-527 YQYHSQKSQQRRM
+527 YQYHSQKSKKRRVSEQRFW
-540 SKERIRLSDA
+540 LSDFI
-550 LYQPKPIL
+550 YQPKPVL
-558 PPLIKYTQA
+558 PSQL
-567 NRIQEKSLHDES
+567 EKNNHAT
-579 SQHSVH
+579 H
-585 YTATHYREL
+585 YHPATHYRKL
-594 KQAVERFTQPNEP
+594 KQAVERFVQPSEP
-607 DAQSTPR
+607 DAQPTQA
-614 AATADHRQDGT
+614 AATADNRQDGT
-625 TTSGIDVAQLVST
+625 KTSGIDVAQLISTTVST
-638 AINSPNRASKPKDR
+638 PRPTDTAKNPAT
-652 DAQPADNPILGR
+652 QPANQRVLER
-664 IKQTTDRRNSNTAKR
+664 IRQATDRRDSNTEKR
-679 TRRISALTRQDPINL
+679 TRRISKLARQDPINL
-694 DPLGFYTT
+694 EPLGFYTT
-702 RRRKRVRKVTDR
+702 RRRKQVRKFTDR
-714 FRDFDRDITAQYI
+714 FKEFDSDVKDQYFR
-727 AEQQRAERFRK
+727 EQQRAAKLRK
-738 LNQRARNVKNGL
+738 LNQRARNVKNGF

-769 AVKAIIELIVNLFK
+769 AVKAIIELIINLLK

-790 NQFNN
+790 NQFSN
-795 VVKINTENKQPLSPQ
+795 VVKINTETKQPLSPQ
-810 QKTDYVNSRPQSVG
+810 QKTDYVNSRPQSLG
-824 WYKELK
+824 WYNELK
-830 EEVKKL
+830 DEVKTL

>member
-1 MLLKFFKR
+1 M
-9 GGTDDDRRTL
+9 
-19 GGSAV
+19 
-24 KNYLLGTN
+24 
-32 DRPREKARLLLGDA
+32 
-46 DEVTEIINGLP
+46 
-57 FAKVYTSGCL
+57 
-67 SFHED
+67 
-72 DKLTEAQKFD
+72 
-82 IMADFEAM
+82 
-90 MFVGLEPYQYT
+90 
-101 SYWVEHT
+101 
-108 DKGRVELNFVF
+108 
-119 PNVELVSGNHL
+119 
-130 QVYYHNRDLNLV
+130 
-142 NSWKN
+142 
-147 LTNDK
+147 
-152 YGFINPSDLEN
+152 
-163 RRDVTPSIG
+163 TPSIG
-172 PNLLKDWDQSNKQ
+172 PNLLKDWEQSNKQ

-209 TQAALRQQTDEPLTC
+209 TQAALRQASNNPLTC
-224 QDDVAKLLE
+224 QDDIAAMLE

-240 RRGKDSISIK
+240 RQGKDSISIK

-260 LKGVIYERDITQS
+260 LKGVIYERDVTQS
-273 IISYIAQRTGPNQA
+273 IISHIAQRTGPNQT
-287 ANPIPAGTREDQ
+287 ANPIPDGFREDQ
-299 LRTAE
+299 LRAAAT
-304 TIFPSELEK
+304 TFPIELEK

-337 KLERQSSK
+337 KLKRQSSK
-345 AASKLAQSDLSDS
+345 AASKLAQSDLSDLG
-358 RERQTDVN
+358 ERQTDVIGHVAAD
-366 EPIRTN
+366 EPGQGT
-372 EPVQAAGERRL
+372 GERSV
-383 SEHPNPS
+383 SEHSNPS
-390 DRAGQSTASS
+390 ERSGQSITPS
-400 HNQRNTN
+400 NDQRDTN
-407 YPGASPTSTANPTP
+407 HLAASPTSTANPTP

-436 QPAAEQGAD
+436 QPAAEQGSD

-497 ADLTQS
+497 ADLTQP
-503 TNQSHTH
+503 TNQSYTT

-517 YRYPGGVWWW
+517 YGYPGGVWWW
-527 YQYHSQKSQQRRM
+527 YQYHSQKSKKRRVSEQRFW
-540 SKERIRLSDA
+540 LSDFI
-550 LYQPKPIL
+550 YQPKPVL
-558 PPLIKYTQA
+558 PSQL
-567 NRIQEKSLHDES
+567 EKNNHAT
-579 SQHSVH
+579 H
-585 YTATHYREL
+585 YHPATHYRKL

-664 IKQTTDRRNSNTAKR
+664 IKQATDRRNSNTAKR

-694 DPLGFYTT
+694 EPLGFYTT
-702 RRRKRVRKVTDR
+702 RRRKQVRKFTDR
-714 FRDFDRDITAQYI
+714 FKEFDSDVKDQYFR
-727 AEQQRAERFRK
+727 EQQRAERFRK
-738 LNQRARNVKNGL
+738 LNQRAGNVKNGL

-769 AVKAIIELIVNLFK
+769 AVKAIIELIINLLK

-790 NQFNN
+790 NQFSN
-795 VVKINTENKQPLSPQ
+795 VVKINTETKQPLSPQ
-810 QKTDYVNSRPQSVG
+810 QKTDYVNSRPQSLG
-824 WYKELK
+824 WYNELK
-830 EEVKKL
+830 DEIKTL

>member
-32 DRPREKARLLLGDA
+32 DQPRKKARLLLGDA

-72 DKLTEAQKFD
+72 DKLAEAQKFD

-90 MFVGLEPYQYT
+90 MFVGLEPHQYT

-260 LKGVIYERDITQS
+260 LKGVIYERDVTQS

-331 VSKQQS
+331 VSKEQS
-337 KLERQSSK
+337 KLKRQPST
-345 AASKLAQSDLSDS
+345 AASKLAQSDLLDLG
-358 RERQTDVN
+358 ERQTDLAWDVAAN
-366 EPIRTN
+366 GSA
-372 EPVQAAGERRL
+372 QAADERRL
-383 SEHPNPS
+383 SAHSNSP
-390 DRAGQSTASS
+390 DGAGQSTASS
-400 HNQRNTN
+400 HNQRDTN
-407 YPGASPTSTANPTP
+407 HPAASPPAATNPTGA
-421 TDGRESSGGSREYRV
+421 DGGESSSGYRSYRG
-436 QPAAEQGAD
+436 QPTTEQGAD
-445 WAIGPQQT
+445 WANGTQQT
-453 ASRDGHGYDTRG
+453 APRNRDGQPIGGIDT
-465 IAITD
+465 
-470 GNISADE
+470 ADADSDSDE
-477 PRPVQGLA
+477 LQPVQGLA
-485 KNKDNDRSKSEG
+485 GNQDLGRPKSKG
-497 ADLTQS
+497 IDLTQP
-503 TNQSHTH
+503 TNQSYTT

-517 YRYPGGVWWW
+517 YGYPGGVWWW
-527 YQYHSQKSQQRRM
+527 YQYHSQKSKKRRVSEQRFW
-540 SKERIRLSDA
+540 LSDFI
-550 LYQPKPIL
+550 YQPKPIL
-558 PPLIKYTQA
+558 PSQL
-567 NRIQEKSLHDES
+567 EKNNHAT
-579 SQHSVH
+579 H
-585 YTATHYREL
+585 YHPATHYRKL
-594 KQAVERFTQPNEP
+594 KQAVERFVQPSEP
-607 DAQSTPR
+607 DAQPTQA
-614 AATADHRQDGT
+614 AATADNRQDGT
-625 TTSGIDVAQLVST
+625 KTSGIDVAQLISTTVST
-638 AINSPNRASKPKDR
+638 PRPTDTAKNPAT
-652 DAQPADNPILGR
+652 QPANQRVLER
-664 IKQTTDRRNSNTAKR
+664 IRQATDRRDSNTEKR
-679 TRRISALTRQDPINL
+679 TRRISKLARQDPINL
-694 DPLGFYTT
+694 DPLGCYTN

-714 FRDFDRDITAQYI
+714 FRGFDKDITEQYI
-727 AEQQRAERFRK
+727 AEQQRAAKLRK
-738 LNQRARNVKNGL
+738 LNQRAGNVKNGF

-759 VAVGFNQLHN
+759 VAVGFNQSNN
-769 AVKAIIELIVNLFK
+769 AVKAIIELIINLLK
-783 RLFNSLS
+783 RVFNSLS
-790 NQFNN
+790 NQFSN
-795 VVKINTENKQPLSPQ
+795 VVKINTETKQPLSPQ
-810 QKTDYVNSRPQSVG
+810 QKTDYVNSRPQSLG
-824 WYKELK
+824 WYNELK
-830 EEVKKL
+830 DEVKTL

>member
-32 DRPREKARLLLGDA
+32 DQPREKARVLLGDP

-72 DKLTEAQKFD
+72 DKLAEAQKFD

-90 MFVGLEPYQYT
+90 MFVGLEPHQYT

-260 LKGVIYERDITQS
+260 LKGVIYERDVTQS

-331 VSKQQS
+331 LSRQQS
-337 KLERQSSK
+337 KLKRQPSK
-345 AASKLAQSDLSDS
+345 AASKLAQSDLSDLG
-358 RERQTDVN
+358 ERQTDLAWDVGAN
-366 EPIRTN
+366 GSA
-372 EPVQAAGERRL
+372 QAADERRL
-383 SEHPNPS
+383 SAHSNSP
-390 DRAGQSTASS
+390 DGAGQSTASS
-400 HNQRNTN
+400 HNQRDTN
-407 YPGASPTSTANPTP
+407 HPAASPTAATNPTGA
-421 TDGRESSGGSREYRV
+421 DGGESSSGYRSYRG
-436 QPAAEQGAD
+436 QPTTEQGAD
-445 WAIGPQQT
+445 WANGTQQT
-453 ASRDGHGYDTRG
+453 APRNRDGQPIGGIDT
-465 IAITD
+465 
-470 GNISADE
+470 ADADSDSDE
-477 PRPVQGLA
+477 LQPVQGLA
-485 KNKDNDRSKSEG
+485 RDQDLGRPKSKG
-497 ADLTQS
+497 AKLTQS
-503 TNQSHTH
+503 TNQSYTT

-517 YRYPGGVWWW
+517 YGYPGGVWWW
-527 YQYHSQKSQQRRM
+527 YQYHSQKSKKRRVSEQRFW
-540 SKERIRLSDA
+540 LSDFI
-550 LYQPKPIL
+550 YQPKPVL
-558 PPLIKYTQA
+558 PSQL
-567 NRIQEKSLHDES
+567 EKNNHAT
-579 SQHSVH
+579 H
-585 YTATHYREL
+585 YHPATHYRKL
-594 KQAVERFTQPNEP
+594 KQAVERFVQPSEP
-607 DAQSTPR
+607 DAQPTQA
-614 AATADHRQDGT
+614 AATADNRQDGT
-625 TTSGIDVAQLVST
+625 KTSGIDVAQLISTTVST
-638 AINSPNRASKPKDR
+638 PRPTDTAKNPAT
-652 DAQPADNPILGR
+652 QPANQRVLER
-664 IKQTTDRRNSNTAKR
+664 IRQATDRRDRNTEKR
-679 TRRISALTRQDPINL
+679 TRRISKLARQDPINL
-694 DPLGFYTT
+694 DPLGCYTN

-714 FRDFDRDITAQYI
+714 FKGFDKDITEQYI
-727 AEQQRAERFRK
+727 AEQQRAAKLRK
-738 LNQRARNVKNGL
+738 LNQRAGNVKNGF

-769 AVKAIIELIVNLFK
+769 AVKAIIELIINLLK

-790 NQFNN
+790 NQFSN
-795 VVKINTENKQPLSPQ
+795 VVKINTETKQPLSPQ
-810 QKTDYVNSRPQSVG
+810 QKTDYVNSRPQSLG
-824 WYKELK
+824 WYNELK
-830 EEVKKL
+830 DEVKTL

>member
-32 DRPREKARLLLGDA
+32 DQPRKKARLLLGDA

-72 DKLTEAQKFD
+72 DKLAEAQKFD

-90 MFVGLEPYQYT
+90 MFVGLEPHQYT

-260 LKGVIYERDITQS
+260 LKGVIYERDVTQS

-331 VSKQQS
+331 LSRQQS
-337 KLERQSSK
+337 KLKRQPSK
-345 AASKLAQSDLSDS
+345 AASKLAQSDLSDLG
-358 RERQTDVN
+358 ERQTDLAWDV
-366 EPIRTN
+366 
-372 EPVQAAGERRL
+372 AANGSAQTADERRL
-383 SEHPNPS
+383 SAHSNSP
-390 DRAGQSTASS
+390 DGAGQSTASS
-400 HNQRNTN
+400 HNQRDTN
-407 YPGASPTSTANPTP
+407 HPAASPTAATNPTGA
-421 TDGRESSGGSREYRV
+421 DGGESSSGYRSYRG
-436 QPAAEQGAD
+436 QPTTEQGAD
-445 WAIGPQQT
+445 WANGTQQT
-453 ASRDGHGYDTRG
+453 APRNRDGQPIGGIDT
-465 IAITD
+465 
-470 GNISADE
+470 ADADSDSDE
-477 PRPVQGLA
+477 LQPVQGLA
-485 KNKDNDRSKSEG
+485 GNQDLGRPKSKG
-497 ADLTQS
+497 IDLTQP
-503 TNQSHTH
+503 TNQSYTT

-517 YRYPGGVWWW
+517 YGYPGGVWWW
-527 YQYHSQKSQQRRM
+527 YQYHSQKSKKRRVSEQRFW
-540 SKERIRLSDA
+540 LSDFI
-550 LYQPKPIL
+550 YQPKPIL
-558 PPLIKYTQA
+558 PSQL
-567 NRIQEKSLHDES
+567 EKNNHAT
-579 SQHSVH
+579 H
-585 YTATHYREL
+585 YHTATHYREL
-594 KQAVERFTQPNEP
+594 KQAVERFVQPN
-607 DAQSTPR
+607 DANP
-614 AATADHRQDGT
+614 AADGTKTTSPNRKRNADHRRRAFDT
-625 TTSGIDVAQLVST
+625 VISA
-638 AINSPNRASKPKDR
+638 AINSPNPASEPKDQ
-652 DAQPADNPILGR
+652 DARRADHPILER
-664 IKQTTDRRNSNTAKR
+664 IRQATEVRNSNTEKR
-679 TRRISALTRQDPINL
+679 TRRISKLARQDPINL
-694 DPLGFYTT
+694 DPLGCYTN

-714 FRDFDRDITAQYI
+714 FRGFDKDITEQYI
-727 AEQQRAERFRK
+727 AEQQRAAKLRK
-738 LNQRARNVKNGL
+738 LNQRAGNVKNGF

-769 AVKAIIELIVNLFK
+769 AVKAIIELIINLLK

-790 NQFNN
+790 NQFSN
-795 VVKINTENKQPLSPQ
+795 VVKINTETKQPLSPQ
-810 QKTDYVNSRPQSVG
+810 QKTDYVNSRPQSLG
-824 WYKELK
+824 WYNELK
-830 EEVKKL
+830 DEVKTL

>member
-32 DRPREKARLLLGDA
+32 DQPRKKARLLLGDA

-72 DKLTEAQKFD
+72 DKLAEAQKFD

-90 MFVGLEPYQYT
+90 MFVGLEPHQYT

-260 LKGVIYERDITQS
+260 LKGVIYERDVTQS

-313 RRERHYQRYDENL
+313 RRERYYQRYDENL

-337 KLERQSSK
+337 KLKRQSSK
-345 AASKLAQSDLSDS
+345 AASKLAQSDLSDLG
-358 RERQTDVN
+358 ERQTDLAWDVAAN
-366 EPIRTN
+366 GSA
-372 EPVQAAGERRL
+372 QAADERRL
-383 SEHPNPS
+383 SAHSNSP
-390 DRAGQSTASS
+390 DGAGQSTASS
-400 HNQRNTN
+400 HNQRDTN
-407 YPGASPTSTANPTP
+407 HPAASPTAATNPTGA
-421 TDGRESSGGSREYRV
+421 DGGESSSGYRSYRG
-436 QPAAEQGAD
+436 QPTTEQGAD
-445 WAIGPQQT
+445 WANGTQQT
-453 ASRDGHGYDTRG
+453 APRNRDGQPIGGIDT
-465 IAITD
+465 
-470 GNISADE
+470 ADADSDSDE
-477 PRPVQGLA
+477 LQPVQGLA
-485 KNKDNDRSKSEG
+485 RDQDLGRPKSKG
-497 ADLTQS
+497 IDLTQP
-503 TNQSHTH
+503 TNPSYTT

-517 YRYPGGVWWW
+517 YGYPGGVWWW
-527 YQYHSQKSQQRRM
+527 YQYHSQKSKKRRVSEQRFW
-540 SKERIRLSDA
+540 LSDFI
-550 LYQPKPIL
+550 YQPKPVL
-558 PPLIKYTQA
+558 PSQL
-567 NRIQEKSLHDES
+567 EKNNHAT
-579 SQHSVH
+579 H
-585 YTATHYREL
+585 YHTATHYREL
-594 KQAVERFTQPNEP
+594 KQAVERFVQPSEP
-607 DAQSTPR
+607 DAQPTQR
-614 AATADHRQDGT
+614 AATADNRQDGT
-625 TTSGIDVAQLVST
+625 KTSGIDVAQLISTTVST
-638 AINSPNRASKPKDR
+638 PRPTDTAKNPAT
-652 DAQPADNPILGR
+652 QPANQRVLER
-664 IKQTTDRRNSNTAKR
+664 IRQATDRRDRNTEKR
-679 TRRISALTRQDPINL
+679 TRRISKLARQDPINL
-694 DPLGFYTT
+694 DPLGCYTN

-714 FRDFDRDITAQYI
+714 FKGFDKDITEQYI
-727 AEQQRAERFRK
+727 AEQQRAAKLRK
-738 LNQRARNVKNGL
+738 LNQRAGNVKNGF

-769 AVKAIIELIVNLFK
+769 AVKAIIELIINLLK

-790 NQFNN
+790 NQFSN
-795 VVKINTENKQPLSPQ
+795 VVKINTETKQPLSPQ
-810 QKTDYVNSRPQSVG
+810 QKTDYVNSRPQSLG
-824 WYKELK
+824 WYNELK
-830 EEVKKL
+830 DEVKTL

>member
-24 KNYLLGTN
+24 KHYLLGT
-32 DRPREKARLLLGDA
+32 DTQPRDKARLLLGDA
-46 DEVTEIINGLP
+46 DEVTEIINGLS

-119 PNVELVSGNHL
+119 PNVELISGNHL

-260 LKGVIYERDITQS
+260 LKGVIYERDVTQS

-337 KLERQSSK
+337 KLERQQST

-407 YPGASPTSTANPTP
+407 YPGASPTSTANPMP
-421 TDGRESSGGSREYRV
+421 TDARELSSGYRDYRA

-445 WAIGPQQT
+445 WAIGSQKT
-453 ASRDGHGYDTRG
+453 APRNRDRQPIGGIDT
-465 IAITD
+465 
-470 GNISADE
+470 ADADSDSDE
-477 PRPVQGLA
+477 LQPVPGLA
-485 KNKDNDRSKSEG
+485 RDQDLGRPKSKG
-497 ADLTQS
+497 AKLTQS
-503 TNQSHTH
+503 TNQSYTT

-517 YRYPGGVWWW
+517 YGYPGGVWWW
-527 YQYHSQKSQQRRM
+527 YQYHSQKSKKRRVSEQRFW
-540 SKERIRLSDA
+540 LSDFI
-550 LYQPKPIL
+550 YQPKPVL
-558 PPLIKYTQA
+558 PSQL
-567 NRIQEKSLHDES
+567 EKNNHAT
-579 SQHSVH
+579 H
-585 YTATHYREL
+585 YHPATHYRKL
-594 KQAVERFTQPNEP
+594 KQAVERFVQPSEP
-607 DAQSTPR
+607 DAQPTQR
-614 AATADHRQDGT
+614 AATADNRQDGT
-625 TTSGIDVAQLVST
+625 KTSGIDVAQLISTTVST
-638 AINSPNRASKPKDR
+638 PRPTDTAKNPAT
-652 DAQPADNPILGR
+652 QPANQRVLER
-664 IKQTTDRRNSNTAKR
+664 IRQASDRRDSNTEKR
-679 TRRISALTRQDPINL
+679 TRRISKLARQDPINL
-694 DPLGFYTT
+694 DPLGCYTN

-714 FRDFDRDITAQYI
+714 FKGFDKDITEQYI
-727 AEQQRAERFRK
+727 AEQQRAAKLRK
-738 LNQRARNVKNGL
+738 LNQRARNVKNGF

-769 AVKAIIELIVNLFK
+769 AVKAIIELIINLLK

-790 NQFNN
+790 NQFSN
-795 VVKINTENKQPLSPQ
+795 VVKINTETKQPLSPQ
-810 QKTDYVNSRPQSVG
+810 QKTDYVNSRPQSLG
-824 WYKELK
+824 WYNELK
-830 EEVKKL
+830 DEVKTL

>member
-32 DRPREKARLLLGDA
+32 DQPRKKARLLLGDA

-224 QDDVAKLLE
+224 QDDIAKLLE

-260 LKGVIYERDITQS
+260 LKGVIYERDVTQS
-273 IISYIAQRTGPNQA
+273 IISYIAQRTGPNQT
-287 ANPIPAGTREDQ
+287 ANPIPDGFREDQ
-299 LRTAE
+299 LRAAAT
-304 TIFPSELEK
+304 TFPIELEK

-331 VSKQQS
+331 VSKEQS
-337 KLERQSSK
+337 KLKRQSSK
-345 AASKLAQSDLSDS
+345 AASKLAQSDLSDLG
-358 RERQTDVN
+358 ERQTGLAWDVGAN
-366 EPIRTN
+366 GSA
-372 EPVQAAGERRL
+372 QAADERRL
-383 SEHPNPS
+383 SANSNSP
-390 DRAGQSTASS
+390 DGAGQSTASS
-400 HNQRNTN
+400 HNQRDKNH
-407 YPGASPTSTANPTP
+407 PAASPTAATNPTGA
-421 TDGRESSGGSREYRV
+421 DGGESSSGYRSYRG
-436 QPAAEQGAD
+436 QPTTEQGAD
-445 WAIGPQQT
+445 WANGTQQT
-453 ASRDGHGYDTRG
+453 APRNRDGQPIGGIDT
-465 IAITD
+465 
-470 GNISADE
+470 ADADSDSDE
-477 PRPVQGLA
+477 LQPVPGLA
-485 KNKDNDRSKSEG
+485 RDQDLGRPKSKG
-497 ADLTQS
+497 AKLTQS
-503 TNQSHTH
+503 TNQSYTT

-517 YRYPGGVWWW
+517 YGYPGGVWWW
-527 YQYHSQKSQQRRM
+527 YQYHSQKSKKRRV
-540 SKERIRLSDA
+540 SKERFWLSDFI
-550 LYQPKPIL
+550 YQPKPVL
-558 PPLIKYTQA
+558 PSQL
-567 NRIQEKSLHDES
+567 EKNNHAT
-579 SQHSVH
+579 H
-585 YTATHYREL
+585 YHPATHYREL
-594 KQAVERFTQPNEP
+594 KQAVERFVQPSEP
-607 DAQSTPR
+607 DAQPTQA
-614 AATADHRQDGT
+614 AATADNRQDGT
-625 TTSGIDVAQLVST
+625 KTSGIDVAQLISTTVST
-638 AINSPNRASKPKDR
+638 PRPTDTAKNPAT
-652 DAQPADNPILGR
+652 QPANQRVLER
-664 IKQTTDRRNSNTAKR
+664 IRQASDRRDSNTEKR
-679 TRRISALTRQDPINL
+679 TRRISKLARQDPINL
-694 DPLGFYTT
+694 DPLGCYTN
-702 RRRKRVRKVTDR
+702 RRRKQVRKVTDR
-714 FRDFDRDITAQYI
+714 FKGFDKDITEQYI
-727 AEQQRAERFRK
+727 AEQQRAAKLRK
-738 LNQRARNVKNGL
+738 LNQRAGNVKNGF

-769 AVKAIIELIVNLFK
+769 AVKAIIELIINLLK

-790 NQFNN
+790 NQFSN
-795 VVKINTENKQPLSPQ
+795 VVKINTETKQPLSPQ
-810 QKTDYVNSRPQSVG
+810 QKTDYVNSRPQSLG
-824 WYKELK
+824 WYNELK
-830 EEVKKL
+830 DEVKTL

>member
-32 DRPREKARLLLGDA
+32 DRPREKARVLLGDP

-90 MFVGLEPYQYT
+90 MFVGLEPHQYT

-260 LKGVIYERDITQS
+260 LKGVIYERDVTQS

-287 ANPIPAGTREDQ
+287 ANPIPAETREDQ

-337 KLERQSSK
+337 KLERQQST

-358 RERQTDVN
+358 RECQTDLAWDVGAN
-366 EPIRTN
+366 GSA
-372 EPVQAAGERRL
+372 QAADERRL
-383 SEHPNPS
+383 SAHSNSP
-390 DRAGQSTASS
+390 DGAGQSTASS
-400 HNQRNTN
+400 HNQRVTN

-421 TDGRESSGGSREYRV
+421 TDARESSSGYRDYRA

-445 WAIGPQQT
+445 WANGTQQT
-453 ASRDGHGYDTRG
+453 APRNRDGQPIGGIDT
-465 IAITD
+465 
-470 GNISADE
+470 ADADSDSNE
-477 PRPVQGLA
+477 LQPVPGLA
-485 KNKDNDRSKSEG
+485 RDQDLGRPKSKG
-497 ADLTQS
+497 IDLTQP
-503 TNQSHTH
+503 TNQSYTT

-517 YRYPGGVWWW
+517 YGYPGGVWWW
-527 YQYHSQKSQQRRM
+527 YQYHSQKSKKRRM
-540 SKERIRLSDA
+540 SEQRFWLSDFI
-550 LYQPKPIL
+550 YQPKPVL
-558 PPLIKYTQA
+558 PSQL
-567 NRIQEKSLHDES
+567 EKNNHAT
-579 SQHSVH
+579 H
-585 YTATHYREL
+585 YHPATHYREL
-594 KQAVERFTQPNEP
+594 KQAVERFVQPSEP
-607 DAQSTPR
+607 DAQPTQA
-614 AATADHRQDGT
+614 AATADNRQDGT
-625 TTSGIDVAQLVST
+625 KTSGIDVAQLISTTVST
-638 AINSPNRASKPKDR
+638 PQPTDTAKNPAT
-652 DAQPADNPILGR
+652 QPANQRVLER
-664 IKQTTDRRNSNTAKR
+664 IRQASDRRDSNTEKR
-679 TRRISALTRQDPINL
+679 TRRISKLARQDPINL
-694 DPLGFYTT
+694 DPLGCYTN

-714 FRDFDRDITAQYI
+714 FRGFDKDITQQYI
-727 AEQQRAERFRK
+727 AEQQRAAKLRK
-738 LNQRARNVKNGL
+738 LNQRAGNVKNGF

-759 VAVGFNQLHN
+759 VAVGFNQSHN
-769 AVKAIIELIVNLFK
+769 AVKAIIELIINLLK
-783 RLFNSLS
+783 RVFNSLS
-790 NQFNN
+790 NQFSN
-795 VVKINTENKQPLSPQ
+795 VVKINTETKQPLSPQ
-810 QKTDYVNSRPQSVG
+810 QKTDYINSRPQSLG
-824 WYKELK
+824 WYNELK
-830 EEVKKL
+830 DEVKTL

>member
-32 DRPREKARLLLGDA
+32 DQPRKKARVLLGDA

-90 MFVGLEPYQYT
+90 MFVGLQPHQYT

-172 PNLLKDWDQSNKQ
+172 PNLLKDWEQWNKQ

-209 TQAALRQQTDEPLTC
+209 TQAGLRQQTDEPLTC

-260 LKGVIYERDITQS
+260 LKGVIYERDVTQS

-337 KLERQSSK
+337 KLKRQSSK
-345 AASKLAQSDLSDS
+345 AASKLAQSDLSDLG
-358 RERQTDVN
+358 ERQTDLAWDVGAN
-366 EPIRTN
+366 GSA
-372 EPVQAAGERRL
+372 QAADERRL

-407 YPGASPTSTANPTP
+407 HPAASPTAATNPTGA
-421 TDGRESSGGSREYRV
+421 DGGESSSGYRSYRG
-436 QPAAEQGAD
+436 QPTTEQGAD
-445 WAIGPQQT
+445 WANGTQQT
-453 ASRDGHGYDTRG
+453 APRNRDGQPIGGIDT
-465 IAITD
+465 
-470 GNISADE
+470 ADADSDSDE
-477 PRPVQGLA
+477 LQPVQGLA
-485 KNKDNDRSKSEG
+485 RDQDLGRPKSKG
-497 ADLTQS
+497 AKLTQS
-503 TNQSHTH
+503 TNQSYTT

-517 YRYPGGVWWW
+517 YGYPGGVWWW
-527 YQYHSQKSQQRRM
+527 YQYHSQKSKKRRVSEQRFW
-540 SKERIRLSDA
+540 LSDFI
-550 LYQPKPIL
+550 YQPKPVL
-558 PPLIKYTQA
+558 PSQL
-567 NRIQEKSLHDES
+567 EKNNHAT
-579 SQHSVH
+579 H
-585 YTATHYREL
+585 YHPATHYRKL
-594 KQAVERFTQPNEP
+594 KQAVERFVQPSEP
-607 DAQSTPR
+607 DAQPTQA
-614 AATADHRQDGT
+614 AATADNRQDGT
-625 TTSGIDVAQLVST
+625 KTSGIDVAQLISTTVST
-638 AINSPNRASKPKDR
+638 PRPTDTAKNPAT
-652 DAQPADNPILGR
+652 QPANQRVLER
-664 IKQTTDRRNSNTAKR
+664 IRQATDRRDSNTKKR
-679 TRRISALTRQDPINL
+679 TRRISKLARQDPINL
-694 DPLGFYTT
+694 DPLGCYTN

-714 FRDFDRDITAQYI
+714 FKGFDKDITEQYI
-727 AEQQRAERFRK
+727 AEQQRAAKLRK
-738 LNQRARNVKNGL
+738 LNQRARNVKNGF

-769 AVKAIIELIVNLFK
+769 AVKAIIELIINLLK

-790 NQFNN
+790 KQFGN
-795 VVKINTENKQPLSPQ
+795 VVKINTETKQPLSPQ
-810 QKTDYVNSRPQSVG
+810 QKTDYVNSRPQSLG
-824 WYKELK
+824 WYNELK
-830 EEVKKL
+830 DEIKTL